1 MSLYGLIVC
10 AALAQGTLPPCV
22 ADLDA
27 QETPTPVQQARLLLQ
42 AFGFDRALE
51 NRGGLKIAVLYAEDL
66 SEAEPMRLAFGEI
79 GSAGVQNMP
88 VTAIAVQFRSV
99 AALLEQF
106 DEEGVTA
113 VYVPEAL
120 TTALSS
126 IQQVTRARRLAS
138 LAEVRGLVEQGLSM
152 GVFLSED
159 GLKLIVNRRSMQV
172 EEVDLPAQVLA
183 LSEVVR

>member
-1 MSLYGLIVC
+1 MSLYRLIVC
-10 AALAQGTLPPCV
+10 AALAQGALPPCV

-99 AALLEQF
+99 EALLEQF
-106 DEEGVTA
+106 DD
-113 VYVPEAL
+113 
-120 TTALSS
+120 
-126 IQQVTRARRLAS
+126 QRLAS
-138 LAEVRGLVEQGLSM
+138 AAWPQRRASREGLAST
-152 GVFLSED
+152 
-159 GLKLIVNRRSMQV
+159 
-172 EEVDLPAQVLA
+172 LPH
-183 LSEVVR
+183 R

>member
-66 SEAEPMRLAFGEI
+66 SEAEPMRTGVRGDRI
-79 GSAGVQNMP
+79 GRSPEYASHGYRGPIQERRSASRTVRRR
-88 VTAIAVQFRSV
+88 RSDCG
-99 AALLEQF
+99 L
-106 DEEGVTA
+106 
-113 VYVPEAL
+113 
-120 TTALSS
+120 
-126 IQQVTRARRLAS
+126 RARGARDRIVLDPAGDPS
-138 LAEVRGLVEQGLSM
+138 EAP
-152 GVFLSED
+152 GVA
-159 GLKLIVNRRSMQV
+159 R
-172 EEVDLPAQVLA
+172 
-183 LSEVVR
+183 